1 MTSHKK
7 PPQMISATVWYKT
20 CASDLLAGAVE
31 HLHGSIHRLTRLTR
45 LTGLSSGSTGLSR
58 SFLRN
63 EVSGH
68 LAKLGSILSLAAA
81 GAESY
86 CRNYGENKSGEF
98 HKKYM
103 VG

>member
-81 GAESY
+81 GAE
-86 CRNYGENKSGEF
+86 CNGAGNGNDESGEF
-98 HKKYM
+98 HI
-103 VG
+103 

>member
-1 MTSHKK
+1 
-7 PPQMISATVWYKT
+7 MISATVWYKT

-31 HLHGSIHRLTRLTR
+31 HLHGSIHRLIR